1 MEILKHPTRIQL
13 GISNEARRN
22 DSSRT
27 WTFDV
32 HEVRVGGLYEA
43 LELVLLR
50 LGLSRGVEEIYGE
63 RLFDVMWVL

>member
-1 MEILKHPTRIQL
+1 MKHPTRIQL
-13 GISNEARRN
+13 GISNQAKRN
-22 DSSRT
+22 DFPRT

-50 LGLSRGVEEIYGE
+50 LGLSRGVKEIDGE
-63 RLFDVMWVL
+63 RLFDLMWVL